1 MSNKSIYIQTTKF
14 GTTLDQKAAT
24 IIRHYEARH
33 ELGTA
38 LVISSD
44 SSLSGL
50 LKKHWKKLIQEV
62 KVQRDKSDGDAAES
76 LRLTNKIIRMQTG
89 HSYHATDE
97 PDFRVVD
104 PKNLSRNDLSG
115 FKTIYIMVVLTQPVL
130 TSLVSKLPN
139 EAMIVSEDPQP
150 FGDIAIRS
158 KTVLDDLANEAWTRL
173 ADFLKNNQVKL
184 SLLSGPNP
192 NRSEHINDA
201 LDTLLDSSLSNK
213 FLALVS
219 DYRAAA
225 LLAAPIIQTNAHKRE
240 HQTVGVLARQ
250 VQTFSG
256 HFYSHNNLGGD
267 GIDPTFF
274 LNDNKKAAN
283 RAKVHA
289 LIEQIDHHRKAGRHN
304 LAKAIHHHH
313 QPKTT
318 PA

>member
-1 MSNKSIYIQTTKF
+1 MSNNSTYIQTTKF
-14 GTTLDQKAAT
+14 GTTLDQQAAT

-44 SSLSGL
+44 ASLSEL

-62 KVQRDKSDGDAAES
+62 KVQRDKSDGDAAEA

-97 PDFRVVD
+97 PDFRVID

-115 FKTIYIMVVLTQPVL
+115 FKTIYIMAELTQPIL
-130 TSLVSKLPN
+130 TSLVEKLPN
-139 EAMIVSEDPQP
+139 EAMIVSENPQP
-150 FGDIAIRS
+150 FGDIAIRP
-158 KTVLDDLANEAWTRL
+158 KTVLDELADEAWTRL
-173 ADFLKNNQVKL
+173 ADFLEENQVKL
-184 SLLSGPNP
+184 SLLVGPNP

-213 FLALVS
+213 FLGFVA

-225 LLAAPIIQTNAHKRE
+225 LLAAPIAQTNAHKRQ

-256 HFYSHNNLGGD
+256 HFYSHNNLSGD

-274 LNDNKKAAN
+274 LNDNKKAVS
-283 RAKVHA
+283 RAKVHT
-289 LIEQIDHHRKAGRHN
+289 LIEQIDHHKKAGRHH
-304 LAKAIHHHH
+304 LAKALHHHH
-313 QPKTT
+313 LAPT
-318 PA
+318 PS